1 MEDFAAFPSCK
12 HFSFVIVGPGGLLV
26 IIFWSEGVRP
36 GVQSSSSP
44 LPVCRGH
51 WGGVEQRKERYVTS
65 GGLAWSA
72 YSLLTSSRLH
82 GNRFTVILGNISAC
96 VASML
101 EQLQDQTGNTFSI
114 SSSVTNLKLAC
125 DFKWAPCLWAH
136 RWGGCQIQRRGCNWK
151 LFPCKLSFPRKGAN
165 RVPYSGCFLVN
176 GKVCGRR
183 RSVWASWVVGVSARA
198 CTGLW
203 ALIVFMQLFSEVP
216 KFVCVGSLET
226 SPVKFCL
233 AAVSNPSWQV
243 NEIFLAFAVPVI
255 ICTAAV
261 ARWVAGRLFFFLG
274 LESSWQLYK
283 RAVREKSICGTERRS
298 CWAAWRS
305 EWGL

>member
-44 LPVCRGH
+44 LAVRRGH
-51 WGGVEQRKERYVTS
+51 WGGVEQRKERYMTS

-114 SSSVTNLKLAC
+114 SSSVTNRKLAD
-125 DFKWAPCLWAH
+125 DFKRAPCLWAH
-136 RWGGCQIQRRGCNWK
+136 RWGGVK
-151 LFPCKLSFPRKGAN
+151 SKGEDATEN
-165 RVPYSGCFLVN
+165 YF
-176 GKVCGRR
+176 
-183 RSVWASWVVGVSARA
+183 
-198 CTGLW
+198 
-203 ALIVFMQLFSEVP
+203 
-216 KFVCVGSLET
+216 
-226 SPVKFCL
+226 
-233 AAVSNPSWQV
+233 
-243 NEIFLAFAVPVI
+243 PVI
-255 ICTAAV
+255 
-261 ARWVAGRLFFFLG
+261 
-274 LESSWQLYK
+274 
-283 RAVREKSICGTERRS
+283 
-298 CWAAWRS
+298 
-305 EWGL
+305 